1 MFWEKVSFKLCINFE
16 LLFQSSR
23 VEIIEKNT
31 ESQERV
37 SLQLEKKI
45 KEVERL
51 GDDTSALWKQ
61 LTELQE
67 YVNMS
72 REDLRSI
79 RTYFYFTTFLNTFH
93 KRHKIWMT
101 NTEWLDS
108 HQLISNCSSGNIP
121 NVKLKLCLYLGCIL
135 MNHSRGLKKSQH
147 KLDAVL
153 LHLKLTS

>member
-1 MFWEKVSFKLCINFE
+1 M
-16 LLFQSSR
+16 
-23 VEIIEKNT
+23 EIIEKNT

-79 RTYFYFTTFLNTFH
+79 RTYFDFDY
-93 KRHKIWMT
+93 
-101 NTEWLDS
+101 
-108 HQLISNCSSGNIP
+108 
-121 NVKLKLCLYLGCIL
+121 IL
-135 MNHSRGLKKSQH
+135 TPFIKHIMIKHMNDKH
-147 KLDAVL
+147 
-153 LHLKLTS
+153 

>member
-1 MFWEKVSFKLCINFE
+1 M
-16 LLFQSSR
+16 
-23 VEIIEKNT
+23 EIIEKNT

-79 RTYFYFTTFLNTFH
+79 RTYLYFTTFLTPFIKH
-93 KRHKIWMT
+93 IRY
-101 NTEWLDS
+101 E
-108 HQLISNCSSGNIP
+108 
-121 NVKLKLCLYLGCIL
+121 
-135 MNHSRGLKKSQH
+135 
-147 KLDAVL
+147 
-153 LHLKLTS
+153 